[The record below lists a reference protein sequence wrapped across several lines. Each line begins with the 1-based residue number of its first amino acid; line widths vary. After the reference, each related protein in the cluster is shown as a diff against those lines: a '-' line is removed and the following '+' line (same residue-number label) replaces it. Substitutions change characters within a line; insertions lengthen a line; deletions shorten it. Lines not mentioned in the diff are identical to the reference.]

1 MFDDFKRKK
10 LFGRILKKG
19 LLFISC
25 PGNKRYCQKG
35 GLPENNSFFNND
47 WIVVTYNEAK
57 Q

>member
-25 PGNKRYCQKG
+25 PGNKRYCQEG
-35 GLPENNSFFNND
+35 GLLENNSFFNND
-47 WIVVTYNEAK
+47 RIVVTYKEAK